1 MVLAIE
7 SNELSGL
14 LGGGYQ
20 PSKLSETGSTPSVR
34 SIYAISSA
42 VERVPYKHRVGSAIL
57 SSRTRQMRS
66 ASLRRLPTV
75 VGDDGRYRNLPQSAN
90 VPRRRQ
96 GLQSP
101 VAGFDSLGARQ
112 NRCEVTGVVTA
123 PAVNRVFVGSIPT
136 LTAKLPGSLIW
147 QSRRLIPAQKQPA
160 DNRSSGGS
168 SPSPATNKE

>member
-1 MVLAIE
+1 MI
-7 SNELSGL
+7 SDIDRR
-14 LGGGYQ
+14 GGFHRRRNKAG
-20 PSKLSETGSTPSVR
+20 KSVAANR
-34 SIYAISSA
+34 LPTCQIRVRLPMPAPECAISSA
-42 VERVPYKHRVGSAIL
+42 VERVPYKHRVGGSIPSL
-57 SSRTRQMRS
+57 RTRQMRGCVQTPS
-66 ASLRRLPTV
+66 PTV

-136 LTAKLPGSLIW
+136 LTANNASV
-147 QSRRLIPAQKQPA
+147 A
-160 DNRSSGGS
+160 
-168 SPSPATNKE
+168 